1 MKKLLKY
8 ILPALI
14 LASSIGVA
22 LAQVSTPPIVKKVG
36 NNILPLSTST
46 TLGSST
52 VNGSF
57 NNLNI
62 AGTCTG
68 SGCGSSGTST
78 LTYPLN
84 LPGNATGTFTFNTKV
99 QFPSPTAL
107 AAGATCGVSY
117 PDYDAGQCH
126 NDIYTAAPSSTEIDY
141 GSYRYNHSVPVIS
154 NINGKYILDKG
165 VPGGGTYFSFT
176 PSYFTITAVN
186 TSTKVITYATTT
198 ALDTFTGE
206 PVTYVGP
213 VSTLGVGTL
222 YYVGQLST
230 STHTFVLYK
239 NAGLT
244 TTSTLTTAAA
254 VGGTLSTPAFT
265 YDIGNSK
272 HEGWGVDGIYLNGP
286 SNGSSTGFYFG
297 GTQGAEGVVLKNS
310 HVKGFYYNIYQ
321 GDNVYFFTIDQT
333 ISDFNAPN
341 ITGGGLLFDDGTS
354 NGDEEMRLINSTFA
368 DAEPNNSAAAI
379 SWAVHLQ
386 TSGFADWECSGV
398 AFDDAGVYLDW
409 YDGQN
414 NSFHAVNC
422 RWENPGSAGGGW
434 VSYVPITTNAGNPNT
449 SVDIGL
455 TNAQFLNDGNGG
467 GNAWTT
473 MMSVG
478 PNVKVNLFDVSADAN
493 TYIGATTVTDFM
505 TLGSGSTVSSQGFAN
520 QGDVPGVTY
529 LYGTRVPVSG
539 FMTNAPSFL
548 DSTLAL
554 TGNFTYYNGFIGNP
568 TVSAVSSTLQA
579 YSPNYQV
586 CNGTATVNY
595 AMPAIVNNTGLDFD
609 FVDRGTAN
617 CTLTANGSDF
627 FWYNKAT
634 STTMTLTPGQ
644 GIRVIDDATYWSPI
658 GGLNNEL
665 TAANTWTQP
674 QTFNTQYYSAFASS
688 TASVSTTAINW
699 NNSNVQEIKLTTST
713 TLTFSNVN
721 TGGRYL
727 LMLLQD
733 STGSRTVTWPS
744 TVQWAAGTAPTLT
757 TTASKMDIVS
767 LVCAGVSSTD
777 CYGGANLNYSP

>member
-1 MKKLLKY
+1 
-8 ILPALI
+8 
-14 LASSIGVA
+14 
-22 LAQVSTPPIVKKVG
+22 
-36 NNILPLSTST
+36 
-46 TLGSST
+46 
-52 VNGSF
+52 
-57 NNLNI
+57 
-62 AGTCTG
+62 
-68 SGCGSSGTST
+68 
-78 LTYPLN
+78 
-84 LPGNATGTFTFNTKV
+84 
-99 QFPSPTAL
+99 
-107 AAGATCGVSY
+107 
-117 PDYDAGQCH
+117 
-126 NDIYTAAPSSTEIDY
+126 
-141 GSYRYNHSVPVIS
+141 
-154 NINGKYILDKG
+154 
-165 VPGGGTYFSFT
+165 
-176 PSYFTITAVN
+176 
-186 TSTKVITYATTT
+186 
-198 ALDTFTGE
+198 
-206 PVTYVGP
+206 
-213 VSTLGVGTL
+213 
-222 YYVGQLST
+222 
-230 STHTFVLYK
+230 
-239 NAGLT
+239 
-244 TTSTLTTAAA
+244 
-254 VGGTLSTPAFT
+254 
-265 YDIGNSK
+265 
-272 HEGWGVDGIYLNGP
+272 
-286 SNGSSTGFYFG
+286 
-297 GTQGAEGVVLKNS
+297 
-310 HVKGFYYNIYQ
+310 
-321 GDNVYFFTIDQT
+321 
-333 ISDFNAPN
+333 
-341 ITGGGLLFDDGTS
+341 
-354 NGDEEMRLINSTFA
+354 
-368 DAEPNNSAAAI
+368 
-379 SWAVHLQ
+379 
-386 TSGFADWECSGV
+386 
-398 AFDDAGVYLDW
+398 
-409 YDGQN
+409 
-414 NSFHAVNC
+414 
-422 RWENPGSAGGGW
+422 
-434 VSYVPITTNAGNPNT
+434 
-449 SVDIGL
+449 
-455 TNAQFLNDGNGG
+455 
-467 GNAWTT
+467 
-473 MMSVG
+473 
-478 PNVKVNLFDVSADAN
+478 VSADAN

-568 TVSAVSSTLQA
+568 TVSAVISTLQA